1 VRTLKDLKVLIDHFD
16 TYPLITQK
24 RADFLLFKTV
34 VEILNNK
41 SYLTLEG
48 INKIVSIKAAMNNG
62 LSDTLSKSFP
72 GIIPV
77 ERPKVQ
83 LSTIPDPYWLAGF
96 SEGDGCLYVTIHKS
110 SSHKVNYRV
119 GLRFQITQ
127 HSRDEQLMKSIIGY
141 LGCGRYMPSLGLNH
155 GNFVVEK
162 FSDISEK
169 IIPFFDK
176 YLFIFFFQKKS
187 FKKKWC

>member
-1 VRTLKDLKVLIDHFD
+1 VRTLEDLKVLIDHFD

-110 SSHKVNYRV
+110 SSYKVNYRV
-119 GLRFQITQ
+119 GLKFQITQ
-127 HSRDEQLMKSIIGY
+127 HST
-141 LGCGRYMPSLGLNH
+141 PSGE
-155 GNFVVEK
+155 G
-162 FSDISEK
+162 
-169 IIPFFDK
+169 
-176 YLFIFFFQKKS
+176 
-187 FKKKWC
+187 